1 MKNLVKL
8 VGIIV
13 MGAVIVLA
21 ACESKEQKAEKAR
34 IAAEQKAEAER
45 IAAEQKAREDLTA
58 AFASLD
64 ASAIAEYTKTLSP
77 EIIVAV
83 LKDADP
89 KAVPLVL
96 NNASPALVTTLV
108 QAMPTPASNFRFG
121 QTADRKGI
129 VITDYTGRGGA
140 VLIPPTIED
149 LPVLEIGQE
158 AFMGR
163 SYGGGWR
170 RASDIT
176 SIVIPDSVRI
186 IRSEAFYYA
195 RNITSL
201 VIPDSVVTIESDA
214 RFGAFGSMSKLT
226 TVTLPDGLKAIPASA
241 FSGCNRLISINLPAN
256 LESIGSSAF
265 DTCSELTDLIIPDS
279 ITSIRF
285 VGSSWDRGAF
295 IGCGKLPIRT
305 RQRLQELGYRGD
317 F

>member
-1 MKNLVKL
+1 MWIKKEHSMANKTWMKGAGLYQ
-8 VGIIV
+8 
-13 MGAVIVLA
+13 AVIVVMAVIALA
-21 ACESKEQKAEKAR
+21 GCKSKEQKEL
-34 IAAEQKAEAER
+34 EN
-45 IAAEQKAREDLTA
+45 LNA

-64 ASAIAEYTKTLSP
+64 ESAIAEYAQTLSS
-77 EIIVAV
+77 EIIVAA

-89 KAVPLVL
+89 KAVTLVL

-108 QAMPTPASNFRFG
+108 QAMPTPASDFSFG
-121 QTADRKGI
+121 QTADRKGV
-129 VITDYTGRGGA
+129 VITGYTGRGGA

-149 LPVLEIGQE
+149 LPVLEIGIE

-163 SYGGGWR
+163 AYGGGWYP
-170 RASDIT
+170 ASNIT

-186 IRSEAFYYA
+186 IRSRAFYYA
-195 RNITSL
+195 RNISSL
-201 VIPDSVVTIESDA
+201 VIPDSVVSIESPSGDSWS
-214 RFGAFGSMSKLT
+214 GAFEAMTNLT
-226 TVTLPDGLKAIPASA
+226 RVTLPDGLKVIPLNA
-241 FSGCNRLISINLPAN
+241 FAACNRLISINLPAS

-279 ITSIRF
+279 ITGIRF

-305 RQRLQELGYRGD
+305 RQRLQELGYRGE